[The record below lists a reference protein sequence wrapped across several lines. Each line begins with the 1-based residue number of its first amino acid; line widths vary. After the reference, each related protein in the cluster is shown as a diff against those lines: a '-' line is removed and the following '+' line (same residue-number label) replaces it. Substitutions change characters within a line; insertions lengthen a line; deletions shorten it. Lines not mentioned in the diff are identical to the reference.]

1 MHQLINLCLH
11 IISSLSVAV
20 GMGVKIVIMGE
31 LLGANDGMGAKI
43 ANARVMLDTTE
54 VMAYVVLT
62 IAIIMLFEYLVIE
75 PLKITLMPWKR

>member
-1 MHQLINLCLH
+1 
-11 IISSLSVAV
+11 
-20 GMGVKIVIMGE
+20 MGVKIVIMGE

-43 ANARVMLDTTE
+43 ASARVMLDTTE

>member
-1 MHQLINLCLH
+1 
-11 IISSLSVAV
+11 
-20 GMGVKIVIMGE
+20 
-31 LLGANDGMGAKI
+31 
-43 ANARVMLDTTE
+43 MLDTTE